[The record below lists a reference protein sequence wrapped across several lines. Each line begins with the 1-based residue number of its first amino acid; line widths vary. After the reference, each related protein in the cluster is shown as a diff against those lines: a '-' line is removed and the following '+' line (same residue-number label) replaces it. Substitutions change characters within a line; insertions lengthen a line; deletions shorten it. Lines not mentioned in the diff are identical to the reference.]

1 MSVFDVEH
9 HEGDVLV
16 VVVELLG
23 LVAEL
28 GLHLDDAVEGLVGD
42 HGLEADVQL
51 EEGGGVGLVQQHFV
65 KSCSG
70 TRLGDIMEHAPVEL
84 ESVHAKPSC
93 DQR

>member
-51 EEGGGVGLVQQHFV
+51 EEGGGVGLVQ
-65 KSCSG
+65 
-70 TRLGDIMEHAPVEL
+70 
-84 ESVHAKPSC
+84 
-93 DQR
+93 

>member
-42 HGLEADVQL
+42 HGLEP
-51 EEGGGVGLVQQHFV
+51 E
-65 KSCSG
+65 C
-70 TRLGDIMEHAPVEL
+70 RY
-84 ESVHAKPSC
+84 C
-93 DQR
+93 RYCR

>member
-16 VVVELLG
+16 VVIELLG

-42 HGLEADVQL
+42 HRLEPDVEL
-51 EEGGGVGLVQQHFV
+51 EESGGIGLVQGDVVETRPGAGLGHVPEHGAV
-65 KSCSG
+65 KLKSLK
-70 TRLGDIMEHAPVEL
+70 T
-84 ESVHAKPSC
+84 KPG
-93 DQR
+93 

>member
-42 HGLEADVQL
+42 HGLEPDIQLQEGSRVTAVQGHL
-51 EEGGGVGLVQQHFV
+51 
-65 KSCSG
+65 
-70 TRLGDIMEHAPVEL
+70 
-84 ESVHAKPSC
+84 
-93 DQR
+93 

>member
-1 MSVFDVEH
+1 MAIFDVKH
-9 HEGDVLV
+9 HHGNVLV
-16 VVVELLG
+16 IIVELLR

-28 GLHLDDAVEGLVGD
+28 GLDLNDAVEGLVGD

-65 KSCSG
+65 KSSSG
-70 TRLGDIMEHAPVEL
+70 TRLGHILEHAPVEF